1 MDRWPALRYDD
12 WKETLATLHLWTQ
25 VVGKVR
31 MHFEPFVN
39 HWWNVTLYVTPRGL
53 TTSGMPLPDGRAF
66 EIAFDFLGHELRL
79 CDSDGEL
86 RAFALEPMTVATFYE
101 RVMEELRDMRVDV
114 RIDTM
119 PNEIAG
125 AIPFPQD
132 TAHAS
137 YDRAYVERFHRALL
151 GADRVCKRFR
161 SGFIG
166 KASPVHFFWGSFD
179 LAATRFSG
187 RVAPP
192 HPGGGVPNMPDDATR
207 EAYSREEHSVG
218 FWPGGNGAEA
228 IFYAYAYP
236 EPAGFSQATVVPS
249 DAAWSS
255 SLREFVLPYES
266 VRTASDPERAVLD
279 FFASTYDAAATLG
292 RWDRALLERTTA

>member
-1 MDRWPALRYDD
+1 
-12 WKETLATLHLWTQ
+12 
-25 VVGKVR
+25 
-31 MHFEPFVN
+31 
-39 HWWNVTLYVTPRGL
+39 
-53 TTSGMPLPDGRAF
+53 
-66 EIAFDFLGHELRL
+66 
-79 CDSDGEL
+79 
-86 RAFALEPMTVATFYE
+86 
-101 RVMEELRDMRVDV
+101 
-114 RIDTM
+114 
-119 PNEIAG
+119 
-125 AIPFPQD
+125 
-132 TAHAS
+132 
-137 YDRAYVERFHRALL
+137 
-151 GADRVCKRFR
+151 
-161 SGFIG
+161 
-166 KASPVHFFWGSFD
+166 
-179 LAATRFSG
+179 
-187 RVAPP
+187 
-192 HPGGGVPNMPDDATR
+192 MPDDATR